1 MGKKAT
7 GLASTVNIG
16 LFFVTFTIF
25 RMIFFPAVLIA
36 HFQTIWYVREGS
48 NKQTYFQNFA
58 WFFSGLIF
66 SLVFLLNSYWY
77 YFMLKRVQKM
87 ISPPIKGTD
96 PGEIDYDDGFDMM
109 ADEPVKENNQES
121 NIEPIN
127 E

>member
-1 MGKKAT
+1 
-7 GLASTVNIG
+7 
-16 LFFVTFTIF
+16 
-25 RMIFFPAVLIA
+25 
-36 HFQTIWYVREGS
+36 
-48 NKQTYFQNFA
+48 
-58 WFFSGLIF
+58 
-66 SLVFLLNSYWY
+66 
-77 YFMLKRVQKM
+77 M